1 MFGRDDDD
9 NSVRTWNSDMDVND
23 SNVVTGPGAFNRA
36 VNSEFGPKTGF
47 LESAGGLVKEVF
59 KNSQKSRDRDALI
72 NALINKKGNP
82 FGGAGLSG
90 RTTSLADGSLTQI
103 SPDSF
108 APIVFPGGSGG
119 VAGGKGTG
127 QRIAGAATGALS
139 GAQMGSAILPGWGT
153 AIGAG
158 IGALGGLFG

>member
-1 MFGRDDDD
+1 
-9 NSVRTWNSDMDVND
+9 MDVNA
-23 SNVVTGPGAFNRA
+23 SNVFTGPGAFNRA

-59 KNSQKSRDRDALI
+59 KNSQKRSDRDALM
-72 NALINKKGNP
+72 NSLFNKKASP
-82 FGGAGLSG
+82 FGGAGLAG

-108 APIVFPGGSGG
+108 EPIVFPGGGGG
-119 VAGGKGTG
+119 VAGGNSTN

-139 GAQMGSAILPGWGT
+139 GAQIGSSILPGPGT
-153 AIGAG
+153 VIGAG
-158 IGALGGLFG
+158 IGLLGGLFG